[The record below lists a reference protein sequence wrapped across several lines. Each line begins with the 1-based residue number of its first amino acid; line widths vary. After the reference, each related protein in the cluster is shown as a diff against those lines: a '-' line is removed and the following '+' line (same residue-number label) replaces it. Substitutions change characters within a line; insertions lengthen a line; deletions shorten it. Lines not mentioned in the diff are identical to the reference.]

1 MNNFVSKAQIVEK
14 KKEKQLYERL
24 IRYNYIFSSDE
35 KSKKM
40 FSNLF
45 IKYNKNN
52 IKKIPKILCVGYY
65 KLDFLIKKF
74 KKLKKFHKQ
83 IVIAPSDYRHISNN
97 VIRCSGLN

>member
-1 MNNFVSKAQIVEK
+1 
-14 KKEKQLYERL
+14 
-24 IRYNYIFSSDE
+24 
-35 KSKKM
+35 M

-74 KKLKKFHKQ
+74 KNSKNFINK
-83 IVIAPSDYRHISNN
+83 
-97 VIRCSGLN
+97 